1 MSLYHETAALLSAP
15 ATRGGSLKS
24 RVFGS
29 KDLKSLP
36 AQVYAL
42 ALESC
47 KWSPVL
53 KEVIDNARLL
63 QTERKLTPVLA
74 LLLVHDFLIT
84 KRGIALPATHGLRA
98 AVERHKARLTSELT
112 RARLR
117 RKCST
122 PEAFRSLVEAEAAF
136 SASGGRPAHP
146 RWVRVNTLKTT
157 VDEQLETTFRGYEVV
172 PTVQDVMA
180 APQGAAGNA
189 EKILCLDGNIPNLIA
204 VPLGTEVTK
213 SEAYKSG
220 ALILQDKASC
230 FPAYLLDPQ
239 PEDGD
244 VADTCAAPGN
254 KTTHLASIMVER
266 CLNPTKAGDKKSR
279 IHAFEKDKNR
289 AKTLER
295 MVKTAGSDR
304 ITTIHQGQ
312 DFLKVDPRAA
322 AYQRVGA
329 LLLDPSCSGSGI
341 VGRDDMPELHLPEL
355 PSSATNNH
363 KKKDTKKDSKKRK
376 RSETS
381 EESKPLPVIVDDD
394 GTTTTLSSEKDLKTR
409 IEALATFQLAL
420 LLHAFAFPA
429 ARKITYS
436 TCSIYAGEN
445 EHVVL
450 RALASKIA
458 KQRGWRILARGR
470 QVGGMREW
478 PVRGDID
485 ACEGDSEVAEG
496 CVRANRDDGK
506 GVMGFFVAG
515 FVRSGEEE
523 GDVEDEGGPYVRDGE
538 GRIVRDANG
547 IPTFKDTG
555 KKAAEVDEEGA
566 GGYEGDDD
574 GPYVRDAQGRIS
586 RDATGMPTLKAEGAV
601 DSRSE
606 DDNDDWGGFED

>member
-15 ATRGGSLKS
+15 ATHGGSLKS

-29 KDLKSLP
+29 KDLKSPP

-53 KEVIDNARLL
+53 KEVIENAQLL
-63 QTERKLTPVLA
+63 QAERKLTPVLA

-98 AVERHKARLTSELT
+98 AVERHKARLTSGLT

-180 APQGAAGNA
+180 APPAAAGNA
-189 EKILCLDGNIPNLIA
+189 KKMLCLDGNIPNLIA
-204 VPLGTEVTK
+204 VPPGAEVTK
-213 SEAYKSG
+213 SEAYQSG

-244 VADTCAAPGN
+244 VVDACAAPGN
-254 KTTHLASIMVER
+254 KTTHLASIMAER
-266 CLNPTKAGDKKSR
+266 GLDPTKGGDKKPK

-322 AYQRVGA
+322 AYRRVGA

-341 VGRDDMPELHLPEL
+341 VGRDDMPELHLPEP
-355 PSSATNNH
+355 PSSATNDSN
-363 KKKDTKKDSKKRK
+363 KKGAQKDSKKRK
-376 RSETS
+376 RPETS
-381 EESKPLPVIVDDD
+381 ADETKPLPVLIDDD
-394 GTTTTLSSEKDLKTR
+394 GTTTALGSEGDLKTR
-409 IEALATFQLAL
+409 IEALAAFQLAL
-420 LLHAFAFPA
+420 LLHAFTFPA

-436 TCSIYAGEN
+436 TCSTYAGEN

-450 RALASKIA
+450 RALASKAA
-458 KQRGWRILARGR
+458 KQRGWRILARER

-478 PVRGDID
+478 PVRGDVD
-485 ACEGDSEVAEG
+485 ACEGGLEVAEG
-496 CVRANRDDGK
+496 CEWG
-506 GVMGFFVAG
+506 GGG
-515 FVRSGEEE
+515 EGEEE
-523 GDVEDEGGPYVRDGE
+523 EEEEEGEVEEEGPYVRDGE
-538 GRIVRDANG
+538 GRIMRDGDG
-547 IPTFKDTG
+547 IPTIKATG
-555 KKAAEVDEEGA
+555 KKAIEADEESVGD
-566 GGYEGDDD
+566 YEGDDD
-574 GPYVRDAQGRIS
+574 GPYVRDAEGRII
-586 RDATGMPTLKAEGAV
+586 RDAMGMPTSKAGGTV
-601 DSRSE
+601 DSQSE
-606 DDNDDWGGFED
+606 DDDDDDDWGGFED